1 MFYEEIMSDLVEQ
14 KTSQKVLDAALK
26 VLEASSP
33 VLSALTGVVIESAR
47 ETERL
52 HGSGEIEALDAE
64 ARKQAIALNM
74 AKMQAAVAQELAIA
88 ERIKNAH
95 EVEIEEYYEGT
106 GSGGLNASGN
116 LDGASISLGGGSH
129 KVTKRV
135 YRFTGGNSQEQT

>member
-1 MFYEEIMSDLVEQ
+1 MSDLIEQ

-33 VLSALTGVVIESAR
+33 VLSALTGVVIESAK

-52 HGSGEIEALDAE
+52 QGTGELEALDAE
-64 ARKQAIALNM
+64 ARKQAISLNM
-74 AKMQAAVAQELAIA
+74 AKMQAVVAQELAIA

-95 EVEIEEYYEGT
+95 EVEIEEYYEGA
-106 GSGGLNASGN
+106 GAAGLNASGN
-116 LDGASISLGGGSH
+116 LDGASISLGGESR

-135 YRFTGGNSQEQT
+135 YRFTGDNNQEQS

>member
-1 MFYEEIMSDLVEQ
+1 MSDLIEQ

-33 VLSALTGVVIESAR
+33 VLSALTGVVIESAK

-52 HGSGEIEALDAE
+52 QGTGELEALDAE
-64 ARKQAIALNM
+64 ARKQAISLNM
-74 AKMQAAVAQELAIA
+74 AKMQAVVAQELAIA

-95 EVEIEEYYEGT
+95 EVEIEEYYEGA
-106 GSGGLNASGN
+106 GAAGLNASGN
-116 LDGASISLGGGSH
+116 LDGASISLGGESR

-135 YRFTGGNSQEQT
+135 YRFTGDNNQHQL

>member
-1 MFYEEIMSDLVEQ
+1 MSDLIEQ

-33 VLSALTGVVIESAR
+33 VLSALTGVVIESAK

-52 HGSGEIEALDAE
+52 QGTGKLEALDAE
-64 ARKQAIALNM
+64 ARKQAISLNM
-74 AKMQAAVAQELAIA
+74 AKMQAVVAQELAIA

-95 EVEIEEYYEGT
+95 EVEIEEYYEGV
-106 GSGGLNASGN
+106 GAAGLNASGN
-116 LDGASISLGGGSH
+116 LDGASISLGGESR

-135 YRFTGGNSQEQT
+135 YRFTGDNNQEQS